1 MSKPT
6 KYACVKATG
15 TKIQNVR
22 SKAGMVRNL
31 LLYSFESRKKKITQ
45 TAKGT
50 RSCHG
55 RILVDSNAS
64 RMSETPPVNVSALAP
79 KYAGTASTK
88 NGEMMRA
95 QMKKGT
101 RHNTTRFLAISN
113 FLLRIAA
120 KTTTTNTVPS
130 KTSALSECDKN
141 KAPHRREV
149 VARNVDKENR
159 PGRK

>member
-6 KYACVKATG
+6 KYPCVKATG

-31 LLYSFESRKKKITQ
+31 PLYSFESMKKKTTQ
-45 TAKGT
+45 LAKGT

-64 RMSETPPVNVSALAP
+64 RISETPPVNVSTLAP

-95 QMKKGT
+95 PKKTGA
-101 RHNTTRFLAISN
+101 RHNTT
-113 FLLRIAA
+113 
-120 KTTTTNTVPS
+120 
-130 KTSALSECDKN
+130 
-141 KAPHRREV
+141 
-149 VARNVDKENR
+149 
-159 PGRK
+159 